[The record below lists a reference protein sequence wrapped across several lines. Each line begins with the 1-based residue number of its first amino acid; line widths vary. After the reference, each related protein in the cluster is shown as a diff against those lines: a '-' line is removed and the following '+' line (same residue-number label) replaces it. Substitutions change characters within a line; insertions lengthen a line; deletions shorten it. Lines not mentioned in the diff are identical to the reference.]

1 MNTSYSGYSG
11 SNVCLYTL
19 GTIGIISTLF
29 YTTRQFNILKKK
41 LKEER
46 NRNKESKEFKESNIQ
61 TDDKIMKTT
70 SIQCDLHLSTME
82 NEIEI
87 VPASLFGNR
96 WFFLK
101 EIIG

>member
-1 MNTSYSGYSG
+1 MNTGYSGYSC

-29 YTTRQFNILKKK
+29 YTSRQFNILKKK

-46 NRNKESKEFKESNIQ
+46 NRNKELKESNIQ
-61 TDDKIMKTT
+61 TEDKIMKTT
-70 SIQCDLHLSTME
+70 SIQCDLHLSEME

-87 VPASLFGNR
+87 VPASGIGNR
-96 WFFLK
+96 WLFLK
-101 EIIG
+101 GIMGY